1 MTGLCRLKNPVPY
14 LARFPD
20 ADILTSSDNLVW
32 RSSAFR
38 TQCRATAHLL
48 SAL

>member
-1 MTGLCRLKNPVPY
+1 MSGLCRLKNPVPY

-32 RSSAFR
+32 RSAAFR
-38 TQCRATAHLL
+38 ATVHLL
-48 SAL
+48 AAL